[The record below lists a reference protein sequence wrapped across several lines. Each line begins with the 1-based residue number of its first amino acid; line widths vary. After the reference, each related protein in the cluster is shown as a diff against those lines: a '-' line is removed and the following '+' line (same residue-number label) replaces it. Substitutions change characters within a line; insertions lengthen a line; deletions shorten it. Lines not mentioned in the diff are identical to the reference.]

1 MKTRYMTHVPVIDTR
16 HGLTPIPNEPKP
28 APVIATPEEAL
39 ETMKYLC
46 EGLADDAYYDLYSS
60 EEYKALVAYLKSLIA

>member
-1 MKTRYMTHVPVIDTR
+1 MKTRYMTNSPMFDTR
-16 HGLTPIPNEPKP
+16 PGLTPIPNEPKP

-46 EGLADDAYYDLYSS
+46 EGLADDAYYDLDSS
-60 EEYKALVAYLKSLIA
+60 DEYKALVAYLESLID